1 MFLSKLVLDP
11 AHPQARRDL
20 ANPYEMHRTLSRV
33 YAESPDGPPARFLWR
48 LEHTGNHLPED
59 GTTILL
65 QSATPGRW
73 RCLQELTGY
82 LHALYPDK
90 AVALDELLQPGRSY
104 VFRLCCNPTVTRNG
118 KRYGLLREGEQVAWL
133 ARQGRQHGF
142 TPLHARIARSE
153 HATHHQGR
161 GSQRIT
167 LQVVQ
172 FDGLLRA
179 EDPAQL
185 GQALVN
191 GIGHAKAMGQGM
203 LSIAPGHG

>member
-59 GTTILL
+59 GTTVLL

-118 KRYGLLREGEQVAWL
+118 
-133 ARQGRQHGF
+133 
-142 TPLHARIARSE
+142 
-153 HATHHQGR
+153 
-161 GSQRIT
+161 
-167 LQVVQ
+167 
-172 FDGLLRA
+172 
-179 EDPAQL
+179 
-185 GQALVN
+185 
-191 GIGHAKAMGQGM
+191 
-203 LSIAPGHG
+203 